1 MVITQIHSGLGNQM
15 FQYAAGLALAKHL
28 KVQCKLDITWFE
40 HAASAQTPNPFQLDV
55 FPKIRVDIASKS
67 EIDALIRPPSDGI
80 LNRINHKINRNR
92 PIHKQWAFVEP
103 HFHFYKDFNLAKSP
117 VFITGYWQCE
127 KYFLPIAD
135 EIRNT
140 FSIEILESDI
150 NFKIAE
156 AINNS
161 QAISMHVRRGDM
173 VKNPEVAEKHGSCN
187 LEYYKNAMSFIE
199 KEVQTP
205 KYFIFSDDIDWC
217 KEHLA
222 SSHEIVFVT
231 GNEGLQAY
239 MDIQLMR
246 QCKHHI
252 IANSSFSWW
261 GAWLNNSPK
270 KMVIAPSKWFNN
282 SDLNTKDLLPETW
295 IRI

>member
-55 FPKIRVDIASKS
+55 FPKIRLDVASKS

-205 KYFIFSDDIDWC
+205 TYFIFSDDKDFV
-217 KEHLA
+217 KEIFAHKPNVVIIENIKQDYEEL
-222 SSHEIVFVT
+222 I
-231 GNEGLQAY
+231 
-239 MDIQLMR
+239 LMSK
-246 QCKHHI
+246 CNHNI

-261 GAWLNNSPK
+261 GAWLNDNETQI
-270 KMVIAPSKWFNN
+270 VIAPKKWF
-282 SDLNTKDLLPETW
+282 SDPTMQQQTMDLLPDSW
-295 IRI
+295 IKI